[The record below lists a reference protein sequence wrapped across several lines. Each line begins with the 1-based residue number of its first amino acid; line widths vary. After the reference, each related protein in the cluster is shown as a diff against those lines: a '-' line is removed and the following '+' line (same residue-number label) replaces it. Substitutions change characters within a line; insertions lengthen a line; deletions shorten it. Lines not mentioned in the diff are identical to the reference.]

1 MYFTRVSGGA
11 EGALHPPALP
21 VQTAAVH
28 EGDLNPQQ
36 RALTHQACD
45 LLPAHTQVLIC
56 RTDKMYK
63 IGDAVIQ
70 IKEKTFDCHVAC

>member
-11 EGALHPPALP
+11 EGTLHPPALP

-28 EGDLNPQQ
+28 EGDLSPQQ

-45 LLPAHTQVLIC
+45 LLPTHSQVLIC
-56 RTDKMYK
+56 RTDKTHK
-63 IGDAVIQ
+63 IGNSVIQ
-70 IKEKTFDCHVAC
+70 NKEKTFD